1 MPLYFSSFL
10 VSVLET
16 FKKKDDSSEG
26 RAEFSLDEVSVNAHD
41 VVRLFSVDAEF
52 FKENTATY

>member
-41 VVRLFSVDAEF
+41 VRLFSVDAEF

>member
-1 MPLYFSSFL
+1 M
-10 VSVLET
+10 LET